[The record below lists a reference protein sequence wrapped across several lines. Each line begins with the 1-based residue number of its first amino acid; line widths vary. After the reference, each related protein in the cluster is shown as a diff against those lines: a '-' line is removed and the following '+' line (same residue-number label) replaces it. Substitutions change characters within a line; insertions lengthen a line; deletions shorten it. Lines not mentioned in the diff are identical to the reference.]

1 MKSCSTF
8 FLLACWVHVSSFTA
22 CCDNPVV
29 SSVLSR
35 FPLAWLPHYLGCP
48 RGSINCDFVVS
59 SVFLIIVK
67 VGAMFFPAFHILTG
81 SLCVLFLFTVFIT
94 FYSFGCSVPSLGVL
108 CCIFSFAFLLLAQC
122 QLASISQR
130 RTVPRSSL
138 CLHFAHSQVKC
149 TSWH

>member
-22 CCDNPVV
+22 HCNNPVV
-29 SSVLSR
+29 SSFLSR

-48 RGSINCDFVVS
+48 RGSINCDFEVS

-81 SLCVLFLFTVFIT
+81 SLCVLFYSLSLLLFILLA
-94 FYSFGCSVPSLGVL
+94 VP
-108 CCIFSFAFLLLAQC
+108 FLLLVFFVVFSV
-122 QLASISQR
+122 LPFYFGTISASISQR
-130 RTVPRSSL
+130 RTIPRSSL
-138 CLHFAHSQVKC
+138 CLHFAHSRVKC